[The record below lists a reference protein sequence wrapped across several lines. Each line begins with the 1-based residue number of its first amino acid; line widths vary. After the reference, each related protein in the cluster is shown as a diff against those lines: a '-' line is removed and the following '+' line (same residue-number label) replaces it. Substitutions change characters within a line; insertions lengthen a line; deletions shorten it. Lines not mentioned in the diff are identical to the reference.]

1 MMLLLLEVNFVIRIN
16 VVPLT
21 ARCLVHFSKEGL
33 ILEFLEFYAPQI
45 LCNDRFDGVKVSW
58 YYYKHYD

>member
-1 MMLLLLEVNFVIRIN
+1 MMLLLLDVNFVIRIN

-45 LCNDRFDGVKVSW
+45 LCNDRFDGVKVS
-58 YYYKHYD
+58 